1 MIVFVI
7 IVLCPA
13 SPCGCVSEVVCSSL
27 RCAGVMWVGVL
38 LCVGV
43 VGVGDAGDL
52 PLNLPSFEGGG
63 GSCESIA
70 MCVLSFLP

>member
-1 MIVFVI
+1 MIFVI
-7 IVLCPA
+7 IGLRSARP
-13 SPCGCVSEVVCSSL
+13 EVVCFSL

-38 LCVGV
+38 LCVEV

-63 GSCESIA
+63 G
-70 MCVLSFLP
+70 VV